1 LVTETENKQ
10 ETQTERMKAVRKRAS
25 YDEWLVISLWLDGKP
40 SKEDILRR
48 MHHLLN
54 DHNGYGSMTKAGYS
68 DESLD
73 VAMAD
78 SAKVAIQMLPCPDEA
93 PLTSCPHCGREY
105 RVDQEKPEK
114 SYTPLTRVPCLSRH
128 RPCGGIVRFIC
139 WADELVD
146 ETCQLGLKMNDM
158 GECETCPWRRLKDA

>member
-1 LVTETENKQ
+1 MVTETKNKV
-10 ETQTERMKAVRKRAS
+10 EKQTKQMKALRKRLS
-25 YDEWLVISLWLDGKP
+25 YEEWMILSLWLDGEP

-54 DHNGYGSMTKAGYS
+54 DHNAYGSITKADYS

-78 SAKVAIQMLPCPDEA
+78 VANIAIQLLPCPDEA

-105 RVDQEKPEK
+105 LVNQEVPEK
-114 SYTPLTRVPCLSRH
+114 TYTPLTRVPCLSRH

-139 WADELVD
+139 WADEQVA
-146 ETCQLGLKMNDM
+146 ETCQLGLEMNKM
-158 GECETCPWRRLKDA
+158 GECEACPWRRSYVE